1 MAQSS
6 QIRGCFANVLKS
18 VEKPD
23 SGISSSSICL
33 FGTGGSSL
41 QKGNEIT
48 AERVKE
54 RRSTQKPVSDYS
66 RYNLLKNPP
75 EIMD

>member
-1 MAQSS
+1 VTQFS
-6 QIRGCFANVLKS
+6 QNQAWFSNVLKS

-23 SGISSSSICL
+23 SGISSSSIPF

-48 AERVKE
+48 AGQVKK
-54 RRSTQKPVSDYS
+54 RRSTEKPVSNYW
-66 RYNLLKNPP
+66 RYNFLKDPP
-75 EIMD
+75 ETMD